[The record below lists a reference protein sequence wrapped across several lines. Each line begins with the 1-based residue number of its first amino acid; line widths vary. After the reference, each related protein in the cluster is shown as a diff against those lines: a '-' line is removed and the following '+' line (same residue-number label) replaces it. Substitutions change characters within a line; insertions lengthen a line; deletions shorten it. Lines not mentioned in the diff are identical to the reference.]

1 MKSSALNS
9 REIQMLCE
17 DKFWSWTISPP
28 HKSVMFVKRQRCSLS
43 VRAPWWAEGISGKPL
58 LAIDLQNGKFDSRLG
73 YLVYLC
79 KAFNQLDL
87 KMQGKE
93 KDIIQFVVFAGVS
106 YFEANFT
113 KQTSLF
119 LFIKLS

>member
-1 MKSSALNS
+1 
-9 REIQMLCE
+9 
-17 DKFWSWTISPP
+17 
-28 HKSVMFVKRQRCSLS
+28 
-43 VRAPWWAEGISGKPL
+43 
-58 LAIDLQNGKFDSRLG
+58 
-73 YLVYLC
+73 VYLC